1 MFFQRK
7 LIPGLDL
14 VHPIQST
21 DPEECLLITPFSLK
35 SLLYSYM
42 ARIPSYEDYLKKT
55 DHASVF
61 LWHSRFLQVLE
72 SLNRPKRWL
81 LKDPG
86 HIGRLNEILAV
97 YPEAS
102 FIQIHRDPVE
112 TIPSI
117 CSLTEKTRRPFTKRM
132 DKNEIGAR
140 TLSYW
145 EESLAKG
152 EKEKSN
158 ISQDKFINVKFED
171 FIVKPVEQIKA
182 IYSQLNLNLDK
193 ETERKM
199 IDFTQKFKKV
209 EKAKHSYELN
219 EFGLSKE
226 SVQNTLSKYIS
237 F

>member
-1 MFFQRK
+1 
-7 LIPGLDL
+7 
-14 VHPIQST
+14 
-21 DPEECLLITPFSLK
+21 
-35 SLLYSYM
+35 
-42 ARIPSYEDYLKKT
+42 
-55 DHASVF
+55 
-61 LWHSRFLQVLE
+61 
-72 SLNRPKRWL
+72 
-81 LKDPG
+81 
-86 HIGRLNEILAV
+86 
-97 YPEAS
+97 
-102 FIQIHRDPVE
+102 
-112 TIPSI
+112 
-117 CSLTEKTRRPFTKRM
+117 M
-132 DKNEIGAR
+132 DKKEIGAR
-140 TLSYW
+140 SRSYC

-199 IDFTQKFKKV
+199 IDFTQKFEKV
-209 EKAKHSYELN
+209 EKAKHSYELS